1 MTMNPIPFRPVASK
15 APQSAEPFFGRLR
28 AILDTVA
35 AHAAD
40 LDHDEASPREDIDL
54 LAASGA
60 LLAPLAPS
68 FGGQGFGLSSVG
80 AGHLARALRLIGWAS
95 LPLGRLY
102 EGHVNALALIQRFG
116 TPEQIGSAAESV
128 REGKLYGVWNTESTD
143 APLRI
148 EPDSVGFRLRGG
160 KTFASGAGFVA
171 CPLVTARISDGPP
184 LMILPPLGARDLH
197 QRADMTAWRAHGMR
211 ASASGAFDF
220 SGLAVTEKDIVGA
233 PGDYHAQPHFS
244 GGAWRFLAV
253 QLGGIERLVDEAR
266 GHLRSV
272 GRDSDPH
279 QVARMAQ
286 AAAAAETARLW
297 VDHASERAEQVADGA
312 GTIAYVNLA
321 RGVVERAGLDV
332 LELVHRSVGL
342 PCFQRSHPIE
352 RISRDL
358 ATYLR
363 QPAPDRALAEAG
375 HWVLQSDGR
384 LADFWP

>member
-1 MTMNPIPFRPVASK
+1 MTMNPIPFRPAVPPSI
-15 APQSAEPFFGRLR
+15 EPFFGRLR
-28 AILDTVA
+28 GVLDAVA
-35 AHAAD
+35 EHAAA
-40 LDHDEASPREDIDL
+40 LDRDDASPLEDIGL

-60 LLAPLAPS
+60 LLAPLGVS
-68 FGGQGFGLSSVG
+68 FGGLGLGSGPATSV
-80 AGHLARALRLIGWAS
+80 HLARLLRLIGWAS

-116 TPEQIGSAAESV
+116 TPEQIGRAADFA
-128 REGKLYGVWNTESTD
+128 REGKLFGVWNTESTE

-148 EPDSVGFRLRGG
+148 EPDDAGFHLVGG

-171 CPLVTARISDGPP
+171 CPLVTARTPDGLL
-184 LMILPPLGARDLH
+184 LMVLPRLTGHDLD

-220 SGLAVTEKDIVGA
+220 SAIAVREDDILGE

-266 GHLRSV
+266 SHLRGA
-272 GRDSDPH
+272 GRGNDPH

-286 AAAAAETARLW
+286 AAAATETARLW
-297 VDHASERAEQVADGA
+297 VEGASERAEQAANETDC
-312 GTIAYVNLA
+312 IAYVNLA
-321 RGVVERAGLDV
+321 RGVVERSGLDV

-342 PCFQRSHPIE
+342 AGFQRAHPIE
-352 RISRDL
+352 RVSRDL

-375 HWVLQSDGR
+375 QWVMSSDRR
-384 LADFWP
+384 LADLWP